1 MNSTHAIS
9 ASGAVV
15 YWQLHDT
22 DRAAI
27 NGRLAELGFDRYM
40 VAPRTDAAALKAA
53 IRQTIFNARGRSRK
67 FDKIILELE
76 NSALDGYEVR
86 NVKRGPEE
94 NEVSHDFSVKIG
106 PHGFVEVTRGQLPEG
121 PSGLQ
126 MLFEQARRVAP
137 ATAVA
142 KSLISIIERDLEGV
156 VLRANGGVY
165 WVPQHH
171 RATLDKLA
179 AAIEAASQTPV
190 DGRQNASTIYRV
202 STMIDEGTI
211 RAVKDAIVA
220 EVTAAADAMRSELA
234 ANDFKHSTLERR
246 QAAAAQLHG
255 RVSRYEEI
263 LGEALTVLHD
273 AISAAETEVT
283 AAMAQLEDKDHFH
296 TLFS

>member
-27 NGRLAELGFDRYM
+27 NARLADLGFERYM
-40 VAPRTDAAALKAA
+40 VAPRTDSAALKAA
-53 IRQTIFNARGRSRK
+53 IRMTIAGNRGRK

-86 NVKRGPEE
+86 NVKRGAEE
-94 NEVSHDFSVKIG
+94 NEVSHDFSVKINTG
-106 PHGFVEVTRGQLPEG
+106 GFVEITRGEFPSG
-121 PSGLQ
+121 VSGLQ
-126 MLFEQARRVAP
+126 MLYERARRVAP
-137 ATAVA
+137 ANSVA
-142 KSLISIIERDLEGV
+142 KSLISIIENDLEGV
-156 VLRANGGVY
+156 VLRAHGGVY
-165 WVPQHH
+165 WVPEHH

-179 AAIEAASQTPV
+179 AAVEAASQTPV
-190 DGRQNASTIYRV
+190 DGRLNASTVYRV
-202 STMIDEGTI
+202 STLIDEGTV

-220 EVTAAADAMRSELA
+220 EVTAAAEAMRTELA
-234 ANDFKHSTLERR
+234 ANELGESALTRR
-246 QAAAAQLHG
+246 KAAAGTLHT

-263 LGEALTVLHD
+263 LGEALTALHETI
-273 AISAAETEVT
+273 AAAEMEVT
-283 AAMAQLEDKDHFH
+283 AALAQIEDKEHFH